1 LSSTLIGH
9 DSNGNPQFDTKR
21 SELGELVYR
30 LKNRSDRKALA
41 PIAEAAVEFIKGWAP
56 KVDAIVPVPPS
67 RKRAYQ
73 PVVEIAKAIGRL
85 LADKDYRNVIVHCM
99 TANCRNNVGGW
110 PAQEV
115 AAPPGARGFAYY
127 STKDQAMVD
136 AAEYGFMLW
145 DGESKGTLNSVIN
158 MIRQEKPVVVDLA
171 PKKTFQNLRSSSDAA
186 DLLTNCDRTSVQRLE
201 RELGIEGTPDRAPL
215 P

>member
-1 LSSTLIGH
+1 MALPTLHPIKLPGPWSEGFVLERQHTLSSTLIGH

-73 PVVEIAKAIGRL
+73 PVVEIAQAIGRL
-85 LADKDYRNVIVHCM
+85 LSVH
-99 TANCRNNVGGW
+99 
-110 PAQEV
+110 
-115 AAPPGARGFAYY
+115 
-127 STKDQAMVD
+127 
-136 AAEYGFMLW
+136 
-145 DGESKGTLNSVIN
+145 
-158 MIRQEKPVVVDLA
+158 VDLVA
-171 PKKTFQNLRSSSDAA
+171 IVKAKDTPELKNVFDFKERTTALQGAFKVNEKAVRGKRILLVDDLYRSGATASIVAKALIAGGATTVCMLAMTKT
-186 DLLTNCDRTSVQRLE
+186 RTR
-201 RELGIEGTPDRAPL
+201 T
-215 P
+215 